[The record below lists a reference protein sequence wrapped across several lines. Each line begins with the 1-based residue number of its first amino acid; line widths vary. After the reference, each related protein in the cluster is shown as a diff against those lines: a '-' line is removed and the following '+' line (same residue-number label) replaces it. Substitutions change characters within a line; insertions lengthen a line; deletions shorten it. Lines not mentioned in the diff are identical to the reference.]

1 MRRQSYTRREV
12 VLYHLMIL
20 PFAVAFLAVCWALLL
35 VVWP

>member
-20 PFAVAFLAVCWALLL
+20 PFAVAFVAVGWALLL
-35 VVWP
+35 LLWP